1 MRLIRLAIALALGL
15 ALATLAEAQQTG
27 RFAGALVGTPRSS
40 AIPVSLQ
47 QRLPSGCTTGVT
59 WRGKNLV
66 QCEVPLAA

>member
-40 AIPVSLQ
+40 AIPLI
-47 QRLPSGCTTGVT
+47 PSTAPSVGMHDRVT